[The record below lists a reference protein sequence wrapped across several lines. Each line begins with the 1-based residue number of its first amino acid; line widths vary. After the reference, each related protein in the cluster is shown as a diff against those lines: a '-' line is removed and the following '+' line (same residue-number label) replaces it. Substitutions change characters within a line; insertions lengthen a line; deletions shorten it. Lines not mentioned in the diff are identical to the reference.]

1 MKILPRL
8 AMLAALATTA
18 AHAADIYR
26 WVDDE
31 GRTHI
36 SDSVPDRYR
45 ARAQRYDSDAFKAN
59 DADMK
64 ASRERNERIRKE
76 SDAMERA
83 RTAPA
88 PTGPIVIGTDA
99 AAQGGTGGDVSAK
112 DATPAG
118 QCQASWDAYSASQA
132 CFQRFRN
139 ANATVRAE
147 AFQSCGPAVA
157 QPTCGPNYG
166 R

>member
-1 MKILPRL
+1 MKILLWL
-8 AMLAALATTA
+8 ATLAALATTA

-31 GRTHI
+31 GRTHM
-36 SDSVPDRYR
+36 SDTVPDRYR
-45 ARAQRYDSDAFKAN
+45 ARAQRYDADAFKAN
-59 DADMK
+59 DADQK
-64 ASRERNERIRKE
+64 ASRERTDRIKRE
-76 SDAMERA
+76 GDAMERA
-83 RTAPA
+83 RAAPA
-88 PTGPIVIGTDA
+88 ASAPVVIGVDG
-99 AAQGGTGGDVSAK
+99 AAQGAAGSGASSSESAS
-112 DATPAG
+112 PA
-118 QCQASWDAYSASQA
+118 QCQASWDAFSASQA

-147 AFQSCGPAVA
+147 AFQTCGAPVA